1 MRSIKVEIVCWGLL
15 DHEHFLQS
23 REKPVSLLKKI
34 SNGEQMAVIKEKL
47 RMLVF
52 VSNVIKVVVKVEV
65 RKKVNVNVVTLLE
78 GENILY
84 SKKGIIWDGNV
95 LQVLLVNLLEIL
107 LCIKEAHLLKTSKN
121 YCLVVIIKENVIN
134 LIKEILVY

>member
-1 MRSIKVEIVCWGLL
+1 M
-15 DHEHFLQS
+15 QS

-84 SKKGIIWDGNV
+84 SKKGII
-95 LQVLLVNLLEIL
+95 
-107 LCIKEAHLLKTSKN
+107 
-121 YCLVVIIKENVIN
+121 
-134 LIKEILVY
+134 

>member
-1 MRSIKVEIVCWGLL
+1 
-15 DHEHFLQS
+15 
-23 REKPVSLLKKI
+23 
-34 SNGEQMAVIKEKL
+34 MAVIKEKL

-84 SKKGIIWDGNV
+84 SKKGII
-95 LQVLLVNLLEIL
+95 
-107 LCIKEAHLLKTSKN
+107 
-121 YCLVVIIKENVIN
+121 
-134 LIKEILVY
+134 